1 MSRPKACVSAAFPQH
16 YLLNV
21 LIFDGHPSL
30 SVPMDPKEL
39 ENEVKALHNVLHNK
53 FSSQNTIYNILHYML
68 YIYLFITYYER

>member
-1 MSRPKACVSAAFPQH
+1 MSSPKACVSAAFPQH

-39 ENEVKALHNVLHNK
+39 ENEVKALHNVLHNMLYI
-53 FSSQNTIYNILHYML
+53 SSQNTIYNILHYML
-68 YIYLFITYYER
+68 YISFHNIL